1 MPYTNRTQT
10 PLFSCRRNINF
21 CLIRTLNRQKLHKVQ
36 IFGLIVCW
44 FLSLVV
50 PANMM
55 CSQGNA
61 TQWIS
66 TVWIKVLCK
75 TRNRA
80 WPFPLESVRVHWNL
94 VDRPPDSSGHGFQWK
109 RPCSIRE
116 RLMVWGLSNTVD
128 QIPVDTNPHTNGFR
142 CKRGLSNTV
151 NQIPV
156 DTDGFQCKMEKRVVQ
171 YCRPHSSGHERIL
184 MKKRVVQ
191 CCRPDSSG
199 HKWIPIEMK
208 VVQYRWPDSSR
219 HQQIPM
225 GGTHVQSSN
234 QIPVDRTWSPIESNK
249 KKNLGPVPRKP
260 RKLFRPVQ
268 P

>member
-80 WPFPLESVRVHWNL
+80 WPFPLESVR
-94 VDRPPDSSGHGFQWK
+94 PSSRFQWT
-109 RPCSIRE
+109 R
-116 RLMVWGLSNTVD
+116 
-128 QIPVDTNPHTNGFR
+128 IPMEKAMFY
-142 CKRGLSNTV
+142 SWE
-151 NQIPV
+151 
-156 DTDGFQCKMEKRVVQ
+156 TDGVRVVQ
-171 YCRPHSSGHERIL
+171 Y
-184 MKKRVVQ
+184 
-191 CCRPDSSG
+191 CRPDSSG
-199 HKWIPIEMK
+199 HKPSHKRIPMQK
-208 VVQYRWPDSSR
+208 RVVQYCQPDSSGHR
-219 HQQIPM
+219 WIPM
-225 GGTHVQSSN
+225 
-234 QIPVDRTWSPIESNK
+234 
-249 KKNLGPVPRKP
+249 
-260 RKLFRPVQ
+260 
-268 P
+268 